1 MGAELTY
8 QKKFGNLEVIPNINL
23 QYRRVK
29 AIVGDVNLNNEGF
42 NWEGKL
48 IVNYTT
54 KSKKPLWTDFNFQLN
69 GQYESQEV
77 IPQGKNKAE
86 FVVDFAIRKEFL
98 KQKAAAVTLSI
109 NDVFNTNISGQ
120 IFDTENF
127 YQDSYRRWR
136 VRTFRLTFTYRF
148 GNRDFQLF
156 GKENN
161 RRNGNGDG
169 DK

>member
-1 MGAELTY
+1 
-8 QKKFGNLEVIPNINL
+8 
-23 QYRRVK
+23 
-29 AIVGDVNLNNEGF
+29 
-42 NWEGKL
+42 
-48 IVNYTT
+48 
-54 KSKKPLWTDFNFQLN
+54 LN

-98 KQKAAAVTLSI
+98 KQKAAALTLSI

-127 YQDSYRRWR
+127 FQDSYRRWR
-136 VRTFRLTFTYRF
+136 VRTYRLTFTYRF

-169 DK
+169 DND